1 MMIQGTMTLTERS
14 MEQDDRVMASFDI
27 TAANILTLQQG
38 DDMVAMDWDQIS
50 SLYLLLDYL
59 MRDARIK

>member
-38 DDMVAMDWDQIS
+38 DDMVAMDWGQIS
-50 SLYLLLDYL
+50 SLYLLLDSL

>member
-1 MMIQGTMTLTERS
+1 MMLQGTMTLTERS

-38 DDMVAMDWDQIS
+38 DDMVAMDWSQIS
-50 SLYLLLDYL
+50 SLYILIESL

>member
-38 DDMVAMDWDQIS
+38 DDMVAMDWDQIY
-50 SLYLLLDYL
+50 SLYLLMESLL
-59 MRDARIK
+59 RDARIK

>member
-1 MMIQGTMTLTERS
+1 MMLQGTMTLTERS

-38 DDMVAMDWDQIS
+38 DDMVAMDWDQIY
-50 SLYLLLDYL
+50 SLYLLLEYL

>member
-1 MMIQGTMTLTERS
+1 MMLQGTMTLTERS

-38 DDMVAMDWDQIS
+38 DDMVAMDWDQIY
-50 SLYLLLDYL
+50 SLYLLLAYL

>member
-1 MMIQGTMTLTERS
+1 MMLQGTMTLTERS

-38 DDMVAMDWDQIS
+38 DDMVAMDWDQIY
-50 SLYLLLDYL
+50 SLYILIESL

>member
-1 MMIQGTMTLTERS
+1 
-14 MEQDDRVMASFDI
+14 MEQDDRVMATFDI

-38 DDMVAMDWDQIS
+38 DDMVAMDWGQIS
-50 SLYLLLDYL
+50 SLYILIESL

>member
-1 MMIQGTMTLTERS
+1 MMLQGTMTLTERS

-38 DDMVAMDWDQIS
+38 DDMVALDWDQIY
-50 SLYLLLDYL
+50 SLYLLMESLL
-59 MRDARIK
+59 RDARIK

>member
-1 MMIQGTMTLTERS
+1 MMLQGTMTLTERS

>member
-1 MMIQGTMTLTERS
+1 MMLQGTMTLTERS
-14 MEQDDRVMASFDI
+14 MEQDDRVMATFDI

-38 DDMVAMDWDQIS
+38 DDMVAMDWGQIY
-50 SLYLLLDYL
+50 SLYILIESL

>member
-38 DDMVAMDWDQIS
+38 DDMVAMDWDQIY
-50 SLYLLLDYL
+50 SLYLLLEYL

>member
-1 MMIQGTMTLTERS
+1 MMLQGTMTLTERS
-14 MEQDDRVMASFDI
+14 MEQDDRVMATFDI

-38 DDMVAMDWDQIS
+38 DDMVAMDWGQIS
-50 SLYLLLDYL
+50 SLYILIESL

>member
-14 MEQDDRVMASFDI
+14 MEQDDRVMATFDI

-38 DDMVAMDWDQIS
+38 DDMVAMDWGQIS
-50 SLYLLLDYL
+50 SLYILIESL